1 MDGGRGIGA
10 ISVTWASG
18 TVEERSAFSPASASP
33 AAPRPISSS
42 KLTFGSNTWITSPDS
57 TPVLWPLSSRKV
69 SHRIE
74 IPYSTMTITVAEIDV
89 ADPLDAWVRAGFS
102 VDADAVC
109 RVGGVRIR
117 LVGSKRGTGILGW
130 SLRGLPPDD
139 VRSDLDGIPTTRS
152 DAISTAPAAHPN
164 GVTTIDHVVL
174 LSPDLDR
181 TVESLAA
188 VGAVPR
194 REREGQ
200 LGGRPIRQIFF
211 RFGEVIVEVVGSP
224 GPASQGLSTLWGI
237 TYVVADIDATA
248 AYFGDR
254 TAPVREAVQPG
265 RRITT
270 LRHHEL
276 GMSVRSAMIS
286 GPIVG
291 S

>member
-1 MDGGRGIGA
+1 
-10 ISVTWASG
+10 
-18 TVEERSAFSPASASP
+18 
-33 AAPRPISSS
+33 
-42 KLTFGSNTWITSPDS
+42 
-57 TPVLWPLSSRKV
+57 
-69 SHRIE
+69 
-74 IPYSTMTITVAEIDV
+74 MTITVAGIDV
-89 ADPLDAWVRAGFS
+89 ADPADAWARAGFS
-102 VDADAVC
+102 VDSGGDAGAVC

-117 LVGSKRGTGILGW
+117 LVGNGRGTGILGW
-130 SLRGLPPDD
+130 SLRGLRPDD
-139 VRSDLDGIPTTRS
+139 VRHDLDGIPTTRS
-152 DAISTAPAAHPN
+152 DAISAAPAAHPN

-188 VGAVPR
+188 VGVAPR

-224 GPASQGLSTLWGI
+224 GPASGGPSTLWGI

-254 TAPVREAVQPG
+254 TAPVKEAVQPG

-270 LRHHEL
+270 LRHHAL

-286 GPIVG
+286 APIVG